1 MVPFC
6 FHLRRYLTMAKRPST
21 AQKRSGPVPHTASKR
36 MLLRRTVFLML
47 IFGVVLFIPLINQLY
62 SLAILRNSDYGTQA
76 RLNQMRDIEVSA
88 SRGTIRDANG
98 NVLAMSATVYNLILS
113 PRDLVASVEAKDY
126 HVDGKLDEDRYQ
138 AAIAK
143 AQEDLKRDLLQLIP
157 DLDEETL
164 DRHIQATKYAYRV
177 LKTDIEQE
185 EYDVIQA
192 YITEHKTGPALYL
205 SPDTKRYYPYAS
217 LASQVIGFV
226 NKEGGAYGIE
236 AAYNSELEG
245 SSGRVVTTKAANGT
259 ELMNSYSNFIDPVNG
274 YDLNLTIDANIQ
286 QMAEQ
291 TLREGI
297 EKFDVTN
304 GAFCIVMNPKTGAL
318 LAIASLPDYDP
329 NHYSQVTDPQLLQ
342 KVEERTPVILEQ
354 LQADNPDQLSYAELE
369 EKAHAQA
376 LNEARYEQWSS
387 KAFGTQYQY
396 EPGSTFKAITLA
408 AALEEGVVDENDT
421 FYCSGSK
428 QVADHDIGCSKRSGH
443 GSQTL
448 AKAVENSCNPA
459 FIEIGQR
466 LGIDKFYDYFEAF
479 GMKSLTGVDLPSE
492 GKGLVWSRSEM
503 GITDLAVASFGQR
516 FEVSPLQ
523 MITGF
528 AATINGGHL
537 LQPYIV
543 ESITDSDGT
552 VLQSHQVT
560 EVRQVISQETSDK
573 VRTILEGVVDGGTGK
588 NAYKTGYRIGGKT
601 GTSETKVTGEV
612 IVSFMGF
619 APADDPEILVLLAYD
634 RPRRAAPGASNSTT
648 GWYISGGQM
657 AAPMAGDLIA
667 KIMDYKNV
675 EKQYSGDES
684 GSADVSMP
692 RATGQPLSQA
702 IEALE
707 KKGLGYRT
715 VGEGDTVTAQIPGQ
729 GTMLAS
735 GSTVILYLGDESPE
749 MSECIVPN
757 VRGLGYD
764 AARARLE
771 AAGFYMRSSGSGMQ
785 DASSTAH
792 SQSLEAG
799 ETAPLGTV
807 ISVYFI
813 AKVEDGYVYTG

>member
-1 MVPFC
+1 
-6 FHLRRYLTMAKRPST
+6 MAKRPST
-21 AQKRSGPVPHTASKR
+21 PQKRSGPVPHTANKR
-36 MLLRRTVFLML
+36 MLFWRTIILML
-47 IFGVVLFIPLINQLY
+47 VFGVVLFIPLINQLY
-62 SLAILRNSDYGTQA
+62 SLAILHNNDYGAQA

-342 KVEERTPVILEQ
+342 KVEERTQAILEE

-369 EKAHAQA
+369 EQAHTQA

-387 KAFGTQYQY
+387 KAFGTHYQY

-428 QVADHDIGCSKRSGH
+428 QVADYSIGCSKTTGH
-443 GSQTL
+443 GSQSL

-492 GKGLVWSRSEM
+492 GKGVVWDRDAM
-503 GITDLAVASFGQR
+503 GITDLSVAAFGQR

-537 LQPYIV
+537 LQPYVV
-543 ESITDSDGT
+543 ESITASDGT

-560 EVRQVISQETSDK
+560 EIRQVISQETSDK

-601 GTSETKVTGEV
+601 GTSEIKTMKGQV

-634 RPRRAAPGASNSTT
+634 RPRRAAPGATTSTT

-749 MSECIVPN
+749 LSECTVPN

-807 ISVYFI
+807 ISVSFI
-813 AKVEDGYVYTG
+813 AKVEDGYVFTG

>member
-1 MVPFC
+1 
-6 FHLRRYLTMAKRPST
+6 MAKRPST

-47 IFGVVLFIPLINQLY
+47 VFGVVLFIPLINQLY

-126 HVDGKLDEDRYQ
+126 HVDGKLDEDRYH

-143 AQEDLKRDLLQLIP
+143 VQEDLKRDLLQLIP

-164 DRHIQATKYAYRV
+164 NRHIQATKYAYRV

-560 EVRQVISQETSDK
+560 EVRQVISQETSDR

-588 NAYKTGYRIGGKT
+588 NAYKAGYRIGGKT
-601 GTSETKVTGEV
+601 GTSEIKTMKGQV

-619 APADDPEILVLLAYD
+619 APADAPEILVLLAYD
-634 RPRRAAPGASNSTT
+634 QPRRSAPGSTTSTT

-667 KIMDYKNV
+667 KIMDYKNM
-675 EKQYSGDES
+675 EKQYSADES
-684 GSADVSMP
+684 SAADVSMP
-692 RATGQPLSQA
+692 RTTGQTLSQA
-702 IEALE
+702 VENLT

-729 GTMLAS
+729 GTKLAS
-735 GSTVILYLGDESPE
+735 GSTVILYLGDASPE
-749 MSECIVPN
+749 LTDCTVPN
-757 VRGLGYD
+757 VMGLGYD
-764 AARARLE
+764 AAKARLE
-771 AAGFYMRSSGSGMQ
+771 AAGFYMRSSGSGSQ
-785 DASSTAH
+785 DSTATAH

-799 ETAPLGTV
+799 GTAPLGTV
-807 ISVYFI
+807 VSVSFI
-813 AKVEDGYVYTG
+813 AKVEDGYVFTG

>member
-1 MVPFC
+1 
-6 FHLRRYLTMAKRPST
+6 MAKRPPPPKKSPPP
-21 AQKRSGPVPHTASKR
+21 APHAASKR
-36 MLLRRTVFLML
+36 IIFRRTILLML
-47 IFGVVLFIPLINQLY
+47 CFGAAMFIPLINQLY
-62 SLAILRNSDYGTQA
+62 SLAILHNDDYGATA

-88 SRGTIRDANG
+88 SRGTIRDVNG
-98 NVLAMSATVYNLILS
+98 NVLAMSATVYKLILS
-113 PRDLVASVEAKDY
+113 PRDLLNSVDPADFQK
-126 HVDGKLDEDRYQ
+126 DGKLDQVKYD
-138 AAIAK
+138 AAV
-143 AQEDLKRDLLQLIP
+143 AQMQSDLKRDLLQLIP
-157 DLDEETL
+157 DLDADAL
-164 DRHIQATKYAYRV
+164 DRHIQATNRAYRE
-177 LKTDIEQE
+177 LKVDIEQE
-185 EYDVIQA
+185 EHDIIQA
-192 YITEHKTGPALYL
+192 YISENKTGSYLYL
-205 SPDTKRYYPYAS
+205 SPDTKRYYPYSS

-236 AAYNSELEG
+236 AAYNDELEG
-245 SSGRVVTTKAANGT
+245 TSGRVVTTKTANGI
-259 ELMNSYSNFIDPVNG
+259 ELMNSYSNFIDAENG

-297 EKFDVTN
+297 EKFDVAN

-329 NHYSQVTDPQLLQ
+329 NHYGTVSDPQLIQ
-342 KVEERTPVILEQ
+342 QVEERTPEILQE
-354 LQADNPDQLSYAELE
+354 LQENNTENLSYAELE
-369 EKAHAQA
+369 NKAHTQA
-376 LNEARYEQWSS
+376 ISEALYVQWSS

-428 QVADHDIGCSKRSGH
+428 QVADHSIGCSKTTGH
-443 GSQTL
+443 GSQSL

-492 GKGLVWSRSEM
+492 GKGVVWDREAM
-503 GITDLAVASFGQR
+503 GITDLSVASFGQR

-537 LQPYIV
+537 LQPYVV
-543 ESITDSDGT
+543 ESITASDGT
-552 VLQSHQVT
+552 ILQSHQVT
-560 EVRQVISQETSDK
+560 EVRQVISQETSDR

-588 NAYKTGYRIGGKT
+588 NAYKAGYRIGGKT
-601 GTSETKVTGEV
+601 GTSEIKTMKGQV

-619 APADDPEILVLLAYD
+619 APADAPEILVLLAYD
-634 RPRRAAPGASNSTT
+634 QPRRSAPGSTTSTT

-667 KIMDYKNV
+667 KIMDYKNM
-675 EKQYSGDES
+675 EKQYSADES
-684 GSADVSMP
+684 SAADVSMP
-692 RATGQPLSQA
+692 RTTGQTLSQA
-702 IEALE
+702 VENLT

-729 GTMLAS
+729 GTKLAS
-735 GSTVILYLGDESPE
+735 GSTVILYLGDASPE
-749 MSECIVPN
+749 LTDCTVPN
-757 VRGLGYD
+757 VMGLGYD
-764 AARARLE
+764 AAKARLE
-771 AAGFYMRSSGSGMQ
+771 AAGFYMRSSGTGSQ
-785 DASSTAH
+785 DSTATAH

-799 ETAPLGTV
+799 GTAPLGTV
-807 ISVYFI
+807 VSVSFI
-813 AKVEDGYVYTG
+813 AKVEDGYVFTG

>member
-1 MVPFC
+1 
-6 FHLRRYLTMAKRPST
+6 MAKHPPPKK
-21 AQKRSGPVPHTASKR
+21 QPVQHTTSKR
-36 MLLRRTVFLML
+36 MVFRRTVLLML
-47 IFGVVLFIPLINQLY
+47 LFGLFMFFPLVKQLY
-62 SLAILRNSDYGTQA
+62 SLAILHNDDYGAQA
-76 RLNQMRDIEVSA
+76 RLNQMQDVEVSA

-98 NVLAMSATVYNLILS
+98 NVLAMSATVYKLILS
-113 PRDLVASVEAKDY
+113 PRDLLSSVDPKDY
-126 HVDGKLDEDRYQ
+126 QTDGKLDQDKYQ
-138 AAIAK
+138 KAVSQ

-157 DLDEETL
+157 DLDAEKLE
-164 DRHIQATKYAYRV
+164 RSIQATQYAYRE
-177 LKTDIEQE
+177 LKVDIEQE
-185 EYDVIQA
+185 EYEVIQT
-192 YITEHKTGPALYL
+192 YISEHKTGSYLYQI
-205 SPDTKRYYPYAS
+205 PDTKRYYPYSS

-226 NKEGGAYGIE
+226 NAEGGAYGIE

-245 SSGRVVTTKAANGT
+245 SSGRVVTTKTANGI
-259 ELMNSYSNFIDPVNG
+259 ELMNSYSNYIDAVNG
-274 YDLNLTIDANIQ
+274 CDLNLTIDANIQ

-329 NHYSQVTDPQLLQ
+329 NHYSEVTDPQLLQ
-342 KVEERTPVILEQ
+342 QIETRTPEIVQQ
-354 LQADNPDQLSYAELE
+354 LQADNPDHLSYAELE
-369 EKAHAQA
+369 QKARAQA
-376 LNEARYEQWSS
+376 ISEAQYEQWTS
-387 KAFGTQYQY
+387 KAFGSHYQY

-408 AALEEGVVDENDT
+408 AALEEGVVSAGDT

-428 QVADHDIGCSKRSGH
+428 QVADHNIGCSKTTGH
-443 GSQTL
+443 GSQSL

-479 GMKSLTGVDLPSE
+479 GMKSLTGVDLPGE
-492 GKGLVWSRSEM
+492 GKGVVWDRDDM

-537 LQPYIV
+537 LQPYVV
-543 ESITDSDGT
+543 ESITASDGT

-560 EVRQVISQETSDK
+560 EIRQVISQETSDQ

-588 NAYKTGYRIGGKT
+588 NAYRTGYRIGGKT
-601 GTSETKVTGEV
+601 GTSETKTKGEV

-619 APADDPEILVLLAYD
+619 APADDPEILVLVAYD
-634 RPRRAAPGASNSTT
+634 RPRRAAPGATTSTT

-667 KIMDYKNV
+667 KIMDYRNT
-675 EKQYSGDES
+675 EKQYTGDES
-684 GSADVSMP
+684 AAADVSMP
-692 RATGQPLSQA
+692 RATGQPLSKA
-702 IEALE
+702 IELLE
-707 KKGLGYRT
+707 SKGLGYRT
-715 VGEGDTVTAQIPGQ
+715 VGQGDTVTAQIPGQ
-729 GTMLAS
+729 GTMLAG

-749 MSECIVPN
+749 LTECTVPD
-757 VRGLGYD
+757 VSGLNYD
-764 AARARLE
+764 AAKARLE
-771 AAGFYMRSSGSGMQ
+771 AAGFYMRSSGSGSQ
-785 DASSTAH
+785 DASATAH
-792 SQSLEAG
+792 SQSLDVG
-799 ETAPLGTV
+799 TTAPFG
-807 ISVYFI
+807 SVVSVSFI